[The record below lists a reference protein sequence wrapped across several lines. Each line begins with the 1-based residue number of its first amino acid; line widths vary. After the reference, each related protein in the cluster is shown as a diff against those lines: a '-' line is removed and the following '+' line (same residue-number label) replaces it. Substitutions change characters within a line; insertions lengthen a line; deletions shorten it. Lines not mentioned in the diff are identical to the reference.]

1 MAEDEVDAGPTPPA
15 PVDFDVEKAID
26 LLEVVHNTK
35 DLPNLLSLNQAA
47 MAQLAKMAAEVQ
59 EEMDENKARYD
70 KAMVEWGAEQRQ
82 KAEEKRK
89 AEAKEIADAA

>member
-1 MAEDEVDAGPTPPA
+1 MAKEDTGPEPPE

-35 DLPNLLSLNQAA
+35 DLPSLMVLNQAA

-59 EEMDENKARYD
+59 EEVDKRKAEYD
-70 KAMVEWGAEQRQ
+70 KAMAEWEAEKRQ
-82 KAEEKRK
+82 KAKEEAEAAEKEKR
-89 AEAKEIADAA
+89 DAA

>member
-1 MAEDEVDAGPTPPA
+1 MAKDDEDTGPPPPE

-35 DLPNLLSLNQAA
+35 DLPNLLILNQAA
-47 MAQLAKMAAEVQ
+47 MAQLGKMAAEAQ
-59 EEMDENKARYD
+59 KETDERKAEYD
-70 KAMVEWGAEQRQ
+70 KAMIDWGAAQRQ

-89 AEAKEIADAA
+89 AEDKEIQDAA